1 MRLISLLFLKKI
13 LHSRHGRRVILS
25 TLNRDLEDE
34 KREHGLTRERLI
46 GARNIS
52 TELELLY
59 KESQEQLSI
68 AHKDLAD
75 ANVTIQELKF
85 QLSTFQNTLPEAS
98 PKFDD
103 ALSSALQDARQNWF
117 NCIQALN
124 QIRGAL
130 VPSFPEFDFS
140 AADLQTRVQLFV
152 ATTPSNYFQI
162 MNERDDFARANQDYA
177 IDLRAMR
184 AENYKLR
191 VQAAAKH
198 S

>member
-1 MRLISLLFLKKI
+1 MRLISPLFLKKI
-13 LHSRHGRRVILS
+13 PHSRHERRVILS

-117 NCIQALN
+117 NCTQALN